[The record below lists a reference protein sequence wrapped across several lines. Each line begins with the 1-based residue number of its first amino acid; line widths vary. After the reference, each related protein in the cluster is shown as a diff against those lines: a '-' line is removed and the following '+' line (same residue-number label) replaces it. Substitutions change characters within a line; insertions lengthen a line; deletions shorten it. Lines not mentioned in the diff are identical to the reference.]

1 MEYEDGLLIRGE
13 VTGLDPGQH
22 GFHVHEAGDVGGNC
36 SAAGNHFSP
45 NNVRPPP
52 FQIRL
57 NINNN
62 RVRLRQVFIGLGP
75 ETILAIN

>member
-1 MEYEDGLLIRGE
+1 MIRGE

-62 RVRLRQVFIGLGP
+62 RVRLRQVFIGQGP